1 MVQQSTVSNWIFKT
15 KDAPAPDRWFHI
27 TFPQQPV
34 GSAQEQDVKDLLEYI
49 AKDDNTRYL
58 LVTTHDGECK
68 SKALAQSV
76 TKHPHYHAIIWLA
89 TKKTTRQISTQFHLF
104 QWKKSDGNPQY
115 YCAPKYSTSTMS
127 GFIGYVS
134 KYTPFFESGN
144 LPARVLVERAYPN
157 QKTPA
162 TESERRMAA
171 AINWVRKGMDE
182 VYRKMD
188 PVHYTRNYSKIKSLW
203 GTQQHFT
210 SDKREFQNFWIHGPP
225 GTGKSAILAALWPGA
240 YALRDQYWDG
250 FNPRSNAHR
259 VITLKDI
266 NSKWILDY
274 GITAMKVLCDKDGH
288 NINVKYAGG
297 ELVNHGRIII
307 TSNHTIYECVAGTCK
322 DEIVG
327 LDKEVQALERR
338 YTQLDIDTF
347 LTMVGKKMK
356 SKEQLAEIKGQQIED
371 YNDLFETIGPN
382 TLLGYGEEHYL
393 ESLVTDIDTDE
404 D

>member
-1 MVQQSTVSNWIFKT
+1 MVHQSTVSNWIFRN
-15 KDAPAPDRWFHI
+15 KDSSPPDRWFHI
-27 TFPQQPV
+27 TFPKQYGDNVQ
-34 GSAQEQDVKDLLEYI
+34 KLTTLLTSI
-49 AKDDNTRYL
+49 SDDPNTRYL
-58 LVTTHDGECK
+58 IVTIHDEACK
-68 SKALAQSV
+68 SKSLKDSV
-76 TKHPHYHAIIWLA
+76 TPHPHYHAIIWLVQ
-89 TKKTTRQISTQFHLF
+89 KKTVRQISTLF
-104 QWKKSDGNPQY
+104 KLYEWKKPDGAPQY
-115 YCAPKYSTSTMS
+115 YCSPKYSTSTMS

-134 KYTPFFESGN
+134 KYAAFWESGT
-144 LPARVLVERAYPN
+144 LPARVLVERANPSP
-157 QKTPA
+157 KTPA
-162 TESERRMAA
+162 SESERRMAT

-203 GTQQHFT
+203 GVQQQFIH
-210 SDKREFQNFWIHGPP
+210 DKREFQNFWIYGAP

-250 FNPRSNAHR
+250 FNPRTNNHR
-259 VITLKDI
+259 VVTLKDI

-297 ELVNHGRIII
+297 ELVNHARIII
-307 TSNHTIYECVAGTCK
+307 TSNHSIFDCVAGTCK

-327 LDKEVQALERR
+327 LDKEVQALKRR
-338 YTQLDIDTF
+338 YTEIDIDDF
-347 LTMVGKKMK
+347 LMLAGRRLKNKN
-356 SKEQLAEIKGQQIED
+356 ELAELKGKQIED

-382 TLLGYGEEHYL
+382 TIQGYGQEDYL
-393 ESLVTDIDTDE
+393 IDLVSEVDTDE